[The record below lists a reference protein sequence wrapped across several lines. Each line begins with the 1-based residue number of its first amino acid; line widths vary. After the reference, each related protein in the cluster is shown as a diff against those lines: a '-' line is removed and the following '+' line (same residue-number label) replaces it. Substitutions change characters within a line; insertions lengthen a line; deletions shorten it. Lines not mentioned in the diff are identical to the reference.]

1 VYRSS
6 DYLNQF
12 IPLHVTFSY
21 STSPCSGLIYNG
33 LSVEN
38 MLAFLSLRVLHL
50 FYFLAVLLSNI
61 WQSFERR
68 KPKHLA
74 AERTKVP
81 SHLALILVTSEDID
95 AETTEKSFVE
105 CIARAVT
112 WCQAVGIRQFSV
124 YDCEGTYQLS

>member
-1 VYRSS
+1 
-6 DYLNQF
+6 
-12 IPLHVTFSY
+12 
-21 STSPCSGLIYNG
+21 
-33 LSVEN
+33 VEN
-38 MLAFLSLRVLHL
+38 MLASLSLRVLHL